1 MKKRIMLVVI
11 CVLIVSSLFALSAS
25 ASSYWYSIDVAN
37 GAGPTVSLT
46 SSKKEYTQ
54 VTVNTE
60 NELNVIVSLYS
71 PKSFKD
77 KWYGDDQI
85 LDYGT
90 NRRAWWYGDT
100 DETQSYY
107 IKTATLSEVMTL
119 SGYFQNM

>member
-71 PKSFKD
+71 PK
-77 KWYGDDQI
+77 
-85 LDYGT
+85 
-90 NRRAWWYGDT
+90 
-100 DETQSYY
+100 
-107 IKTATLSEVMTL
+107 
-119 SGYFQNM
+119 

>member
-1 MKKRIMLVVI
+1 M
-11 CVLIVSSLFALSAS
+11 
-25 ASSYWYSIDVAN
+25 
-37 GAGPTVSLT
+37 SLT

>member
-37 GAGPTVSLT
+37 GEGPTVSLT

>member
-11 CVLIVSSLFALSAS
+11 RVLIVSSLFALSAS

-71 PKSFKD
+71 PKFFED